1 MLTGSLS
8 PGTSERDA
16 GSVMSLS
23 RFQILIH
30 SSLDTCSTFLSPSFS
45 CSCTAVK
52 NRIADKLP
60 GKSRQKLCM
69 IFFKLTLRWFSKFV
83 PVMCDGSRRV
93 FKLAFIITAKKKTIF
108 LHWSEVSWKS
118 HLKQLLERSSTSWC
132 LNRMYLFGTWPQ
144 RGQKERS
151 LEHQNMLP
159 GVAHLWPCN

>member
-93 FKLAFIITAKKKTIF
+93 FKLAFIITAKKKKNYFPALVWSILKVTSQTTPWTFFHFLMFKPYVPFRNMTSKGSEGKVIGTSKYVARRCTSLTI
-108 LHWSEVSWKS
+108 
-118 HLKQLLERSSTSWC
+118 
-132 LNRMYLFGTWPQ
+132 
-144 RGQKERS
+144 
-151 LEHQNMLP
+151 
-159 GVAHLWPCN
+159 